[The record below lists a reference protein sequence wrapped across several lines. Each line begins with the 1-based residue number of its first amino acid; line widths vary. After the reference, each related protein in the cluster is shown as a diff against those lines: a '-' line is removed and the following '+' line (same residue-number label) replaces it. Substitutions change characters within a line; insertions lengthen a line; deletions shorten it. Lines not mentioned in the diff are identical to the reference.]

1 MTGNQRGKTELP
13 FRQVEASEAG
23 PEALGILLPPGPRT
37 LVLLRPRSL
46 DWDLVPVR
54 PDETADPQTLF
65 WEVEREEGAKLVT
78 ELYFGL
84 EDWALGGLGRIEP
97 MPAPGGK
104 GYQVRA
110 GVGRFVLITCDRVP
124 GRPYKPAVF
133 DTVSSALSAA
143 ERIIAILRPSP
154 GAHQEVYFN
163 TENFRK

>member
-1 MTGNQRGKTELP
+1 MTGNPRGKTASP
-13 FRQVEASEAG
+13 FRQVEASGAG
-23 PEALGILLPPGPRT
+23 PEALGLLLPPGQRT

-54 PDETADPQTLF
+54 PDETAGPQALF
-65 WEVEREEGAKLVT
+65 WEVDHGEGASLIS
-78 ELYFGL
+78 ELQRGL
-84 EDWALGGLGRIEP
+84 EDWALGGLGRVEP

-110 GVGRFVLITCDRVP
+110 GVGRFVLIACDRIP

-133 DTVSSALSAA
+133 DTVSAALSAA
-143 ERIIAILRPSP
+143 ERITAILHPCP
-154 GAHQEVYFN
+154 GANQEVYFN